1 MRALVL
7 RRVSTVFAV
16 IGQQTAR
23 YLSRE
28 RKVMWRMV
36 QKVQH
41 SERNIVSLQAR
52 SPKGHGLGLQ
62 SWKRHSDYFTLASNF
77 FDRFICSYVERR
89 T

>member
-1 MRALVL
+1 MMARVL
-7 RRVSTVFAV
+7 RRVTTVLAV

-52 SPKGHGLGLQ
+52 SPRGQGRGLQ
-62 SWKRHSDYFTLASNF
+62 SLERQNNYFSLIAFYTF
-77 FDRFICSYVERR
+77 FNL
-89 T
+89 

>member
-7 RRVSTVFAV
+7 RRVTRVLAV

-23 YLSRE
+23 YRSRE

-52 SPKGHGLGLQ
+52 SPKGQGLGLQ
-62 SWKRHSDYFTLASNF
+62 SWERQTHYFTVNTSLFSPL
-77 FDRFICSYVERR
+77 
-89 T
+89 